1 MARPYSNDLRDRVAA
16 AVVSGRPCREVARTF
31 DVSVAS
37 AVKWSQRLRAT
48 GTAASRP
55 MGGHRK
61 VLLEPHR
68 AFVLERLAASPD
80 MTMKMLVADLATHGI
95 VTSAVSVWRLVRSS
109 GITFK
114 KNAVRR
120 RARAASDRA
129 QASAVAEISRPA

>member
-16 AVVSGRPCREVARTF
+16 AVTSGRSCREVARTF
-31 DVSVAS
+31 GVSVAS

-48 GTAASRP
+48 GTAASGK

-68 AFVLERLAASPD
+68 DLVLARLAASPD
-80 MTMKMLVADLATHGI
+80 MTMRMLVADLAEHG
-95 VTSAVSVWRLVRSS
+95 VMTSTVSVWRLVRSA

-114 KNAVRR
+114 KNSVRR
-120 RARAASDRA
+120 GARER
-129 QASAVAEISRPA
+129 R

>member
-16 AVVSGRPCREVARTF
+16 AVVSGRTCREVAQTF

-48 GTAASRP
+48 GTASSRK

-68 AFVLERLAASPD
+68 ALVLERLASSPD
-80 MTMKMLVADLATHGI
+80 MTMRMLVDELASYGI
-95 VTSAVSVWRLVRSS
+95 VTSTVSVWRLVRSA

-114 KNAVRR
+114 KNSVRR
-120 RARAASDRA
+120 RARAASDQA
-129 QASAVAEISRPA
+129 QARAMAQVPGPA

>member
-16 AVVSGRPCREVARTF
+16 AVIAGRSCRDAARTF

-37 AVKWSQRLRAT
+37 AVRWSQRLRAT
-48 GTAASRP
+48 GTAASRR

-68 AFVLERLAASPD
+68 AVVLERLAASPD
-80 MTMKMLVADLATHGI
+80 MTLQMLVAELGELGI
-95 VTSAVSVWRLVRSS
+95 KTSVVSVWRLVRSA

-114 KNAVRR
+114 KNSVRR
-120 RARAASDRA
+120 RARAAGDRA
-129 QASAVAEISRPA
+129 KASAMEKISEPT

>member
-37 AVKWSQRLRAT
+37 AVKWSQRLRSE

-80 MTMKMLVADLATHGI
+80 MTMKMLVADLAAHGI
-95 VTSAVSVWRLVRSS
+95 VTSTVSVWRLVRSA
-109 GITFK
+109 GMTFK

-129 QASAVAEISRPA
+129 KTGAVAEVSGTA

>member
-16 AVVSGRPCREVARTF
+16 AVVSGRSCREVAQTF
-31 DVSVAS
+31 DVSVSS

-48 GTAASRP
+48 GTAAANK

-68 AFVLERLAASPD
+68 ELVLALLDASPD
-80 MTMKMLVADLATHGI
+80 MTMAMLVADLAEHGV
-95 VTSAVSVWRLVRSS
+95 VTSTVSVWRLVRSA
-109 GITFK
+109 GKTFK
-114 KNAVRR
+114 KNSIRR

-129 QASAVAEISRPA
+129 KASAVAEIPGPA